1 MTNNII
7 CGQNEKKIDRN
18 LVFVHKFSWKSF
30 IVNFLVVKV
39 LNIWSGIIESAD
51 IEKTNI
57 NKKSL
62 PKARIIC
69 TTLVRTV

>member
-39 LNIWSGIIESAD
+39 LNIWGGIISY
-51 IEKTNI
+51 KNNI
-57 NKKSL
+57 FNQGMIGFGVCGTHK
-62 PKARIIC
+62 R
-69 TTLVRTV
+69 